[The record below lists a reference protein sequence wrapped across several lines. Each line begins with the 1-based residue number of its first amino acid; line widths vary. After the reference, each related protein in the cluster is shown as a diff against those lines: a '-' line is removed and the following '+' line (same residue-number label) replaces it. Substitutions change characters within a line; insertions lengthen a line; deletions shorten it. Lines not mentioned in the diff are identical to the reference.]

1 MHRAQGNRDLKLQD
15 FAGTELIFMAYFQ
28 KCHLAAS
35 SLIYAHL
42 VPLYPVPTLPILSLL
57 LAHGSRGISRAGS
70 SKQLLRQELSL
81 KDFFFIFA
89 AIEIL
94 ILFCT

>member
-81 KDFFFIFA
+81 KDFFFY
-89 AIEIL
+89 
-94 ILFCT
+94 FCCH